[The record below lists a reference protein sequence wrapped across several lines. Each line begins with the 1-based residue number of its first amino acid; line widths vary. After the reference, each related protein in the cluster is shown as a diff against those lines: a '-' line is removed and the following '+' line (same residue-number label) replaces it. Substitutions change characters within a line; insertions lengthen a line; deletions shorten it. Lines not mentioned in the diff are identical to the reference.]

1 MWHQQSQHQPYE
13 EERKVSERGPH
24 SADARQEEEL
34 RERVRRHRICWH
46 TRPEHQVRG
55 AKRRQVG
62 FRLGLLGSQD
72 WPGTHP
78 ITSSAEFWNLYRSL
92 HDLARWLLPQVNDES
107 DLQIGV
113 FDASLTSRGDRQDVI
128 VTIKISHREG
138 FELPVEAGELRY
150 LADMEEK
157 LLRLGV
163 PQDERSGPLAA

>member
-1 MWHQQSQHQPYE
+1 MWNRPFQRSTFE
-13 EERKVSERGPH
+13 EDS
-24 SADARQEEEL
+24 RQEEEL
-34 RERVRRHRICWH
+34 RERVRRHRICWY
-46 TRPEHQVRG
+46 TRPEHQVRE

-78 ITSSAEFWNLYRSL
+78 ITSSAEFWNLYRGL
-92 HDLARWLLPQVNDES
+92 HELARWLLPQVNDEG
-107 DLQIGV
+107 DLQISV
-113 FDASLTSRGDRQDVI
+113 FDASLTSTGHRQDVI
-128 VTIKISHREG
+128 VTIKIIHRQG
-138 FELPVEAGELRY
+138 FDHPVEAGELRY